1 MDGRRPSQ
9 RERLMTYK
17 ILITDDIYASGPEL
31 LRTQDDVRV
40 DAEYSLSTA
49 ALRERIAGYDAVI
62 TRSGTALDADFFAA
76 AAGHLKVAARAGVGL
91 ENVDVQAA
99 TRAGVM
105 VMNIPEVNAVAASEM
120 ALALLLALCR
130 NIPQS
135 NAMLRE
141 GKWERLQFMGVHL
154 EGKLLGLVGLGRV
167 GRRVAA
173 RARAFGMR
181 VIAFDPYVPDDV
193 ADSLSVELVETL
205 DDLLARADFVSL
217 HCQLTDETRG
227 LIGAEQIG
235 RMKAGARLVNAAR
248 GGLVDESAL
257 LEALKSGHLAGAAL
271 DVFQTE
277 PPEGVSAELIG
288 LPNVVATSHLGAS
301 TYEAQHDVSIRI
313 VRQVLDALRG
323 DGFHNVVN
331 LPFADGEDY
340 FKIAPYMRLAE
351 KIGSLQMQ
359 LTNEKGASLQGM
371 QVHISCR
378 GDEIK
383 GFAKPLAVA
392 LLKGLLTPALGAQ
405 VNYVNAPYLAAEQG
419 LSVHQAGF
427 AGIEEYS
434 NVIACELALSSAKR
448 LIAGTLLTRSQPRIV
463 RLDDIPM
470 DVLPEGFMLV
480 VKSRDIPG
488 VIAQVASLLGK
499 SKLNIAEYRLG
510 RDKPGGTAFS
520 FINLDSEAPESVL
533 VQLRGL
539 PPMIEVKQVCL

>member
-1 MDGRRPSQ
+1 
-9 RERLMTYK
+9 MTFK
-17 ILITDDIYASGPEL
+17 ILITDDIYTSGPEV
-31 LRTQDDVRV
+31 LRAEKDVQV
-40 DAEYSLSTA
+40 DVEYGLSA
-49 ALRERIAGYDAVI
+49 DELRGRIAHYDAVI

-120 ALALLLALCR
+120 ALALMLALCR
-130 NIPQS
+130 NISQS
-135 NAMLRE
+135 NAVLQD
-141 GKWERLQFMGVHL
+141 GKWERLPFMGIHL
-154 EGKLLGLVGLGRV
+154 EGKTLGLVGLGRV

-173 RARAFGMR
+173 RAYAFGMR
-181 VIAFDPYVPDDV
+181 IVAFDPYVPDDV
-193 ADSLSVELVETL
+193 ANSLHVELAEQL
-205 DDLLARADFVSL
+205 EDLLVQADFVSL

-227 LIGAEQIG
+227 MIGAEQIEL
-235 RMKAGARLVNAAR
+235 MKPGARLVNTAH

-257 LEALKSGHLAGAAL
+257 LEALKTGRIAGAAL
-271 DVFQTE
+271 DVYQTE
-277 PPEGVSAELIG
+277 PPSGASAALVQ
-288 LPNVVATSHLGAS
+288 LPNVVATPHLGAS

-323 DGFHNVVN
+323 LGYHNVVN
-331 LPFADGEDY
+331 LPFADGEQY
-340 FKIAPYMRLAE
+340 RKIAPFMLLAE

-359 LTNEKGASLQGM
+359 LMEGKAIPSGGI
-371 QVHISCR
+371 QVEVDYR
-378 GDEIK
+378 GEEIK
-383 GFAKPLAVA
+383 QYAKPLAVA
-392 LLKGLLTPALGAQ
+392 LLKGLLTPILGEA
-405 VNYVNAPYLAAEQG
+405 VNYVNAPYLAHERG
-419 LSVHQAGF
+419 LSVHQAMFPGV
-427 AGIEEYS
+427 EEYS
-434 NVIACELALSSAKR
+434 NVVVCQLSSDSEKR
-448 LIAGTLLTRSQPRIV
+448 LIAGALLTAHNAALSRPRIV

-480 VKSRDIPG
+480 IKSQDMPG

-499 SKLNIAEYRLG
+499 SALNIAEYRLG

-533 VQLRGL
+533 VQLRAL